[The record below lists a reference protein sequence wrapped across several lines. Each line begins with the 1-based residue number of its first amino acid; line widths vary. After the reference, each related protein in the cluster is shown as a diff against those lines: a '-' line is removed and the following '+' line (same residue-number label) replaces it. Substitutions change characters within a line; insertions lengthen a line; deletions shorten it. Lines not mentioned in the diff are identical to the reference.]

1 MDIVLIGGLSGSGK
15 SVALTALEDS
25 GYYAV
30 NNLPLPLLVETAGYF
45 ARAGHQRV
53 AVALDVK
60 TEPSLASLEDAI
72 AAIRRDGSSVRFVFL
87 DTKTETLVNRF
98 SETRRRHP
106 FSGENRTL
114 TEAIEYERTLFAP
127 LRGLG
132 FTLDTSDLPAAA
144 LRNWIK
150 DFVSLDPSRLTLLF
164 ESFGFKH
171 GVPLDAD
178 LVFDVRCLPNPHY
191 EPDLAPLTGRDGPVI
206 DFLERM
212 PEVER
217 MYGDIYHF
225 VASWLPDYARDNR
238 NYLTVAIGCT
248 GGRHR
253 SVYLVE
259 RLARVFS
266 GRYQVVRRHRE
277 FGEELLATVATAEDA
292 QSGAPIG

>member
-1 MDIVLIGGLSGSGK
+1 MELVLIGGVSGSGK
-15 SVALTALEDS
+15 SVALAALEDA
-25 GYYAV
+25 GYDTV
-30 NNLPLPLLVETAGYF
+30 GNLPVALVVPTVDHLS
-45 ARAGHQRV
+45 RAGEASRV
-53 AVALDVK
+53 AVALDAKDAPGLPGIGATIDELK
-60 TEPSLASLEDAI
+60 T
-72 AAIRRDGSSVRFVFL
+72 RGWNVRFVFL
-87 DTKTETLVNRF
+87 DTKVETLVKRF

-106 FSGENRTL
+106 FSSDERTL
-114 TEAIEYERTLFAP
+114 IEAIEHERAQLAEAR
-127 LRGLG
+127 LLG
-132 FTLDTSDLPAAA
+132 TVLDTSDLPAAA
-144 LRNWIK
+144 LRSWVR
-150 DFVSLDPSRLTLLF
+150 DFVSVDPSKLTLLF

-191 EPDLAPLTGRDGPVI
+191 EPRLAPQTGRDSEVVA
-206 DFLERM
+206 FLEAM

-259 RLARVFS
+259 RLARAFDPL
-266 GRYQVVRRHRE
+266 YQVLRRHRE
-277 FGEELLATVATAEDA
+277 LA
-292 QSGAPIG
+292 

>member
-1 MDIVLIGGLSGSGK
+1 MDLLLIGGVSGSGK
-15 SVALTALEDS
+15 SVALAALEDS

-30 NNLPLPLLVETAGYF
+30 SNLPLSQLPPLLATLKA
-45 ARAGHQRV
+45 AAQDRV
-53 AVALDVK
+53 AIVPDVK
-60 TEPSLASLEDAI
+60 TEPGLHELSNVIDA
-72 AAIRRDGSSVRFVFL
+72 AHAQGWTVRFLYL
-87 DTKTETLVNRF
+87 DAKTDTLVKRF

-106 FSGENRTL
+106 FSSNERTL
-114 TEAIEYERTLFAP
+114 TEAIDHERALLAET
-127 LRGLG
+127 RELG
-132 FTLDTSDLPAAA
+132 FAFDTSDLSAAA
-144 LRNWIK
+144 LRGWIK
-150 DFVSLDPSRLTLLF
+150 DFIAVDPTKLTLLF

-191 EPDLAPLTGRDGPVI
+191 EPQLAPLDGRDAPVTAY
-206 DFLERM
+206 LEAL

-259 RLARVFS
+259 RLARTF
-266 GRYQVVRRHRE
+266 GARYQVLARHRE
-277 FGEELLATVATAEDA
+277 LG
-292 QSGAPIG
+292 